1 MPSVK
6 LFRLTEPSDDE
17 TTLDAIEMSLTVQTK
32 QENAIITLFMEP
44 SAAGIG
50 NNQGAEQQLGDQQ
63 ALGEVE
69 DIIKIKFFVSKRNGD
84 NDDGLNSY
92 LVLFEEWKNDDKIND
107 NWDLG
112 RFGIVDNND
121 HTHDL
126 IPINTG
132 SSRFALLWEK
142 SERET
147 DFKGNREWIT
157 IWFRVNRGDGT

>member
-6 LFRLTEPSDDE
+6 LFRVTDPNDDE
-17 TTLDAIEMSLTVQTK
+17 TTLDVIEMSINTK
-32 QENAIITLFMEP
+32 TNQENAIITEFKEP
-44 SAAGIG
+44 SAAGVG

-84 NDDGLNSY
+84 SNDGMNSY
-92 LVLFEEWKNDDKIND
+92 LLQFEDWKNDDKIND
-107 NWDLG
+107 DWDLG

-132 SSRFALLWEK
+132 NQRIALLWEK
-142 SERET
+142 SERDT
-147 DFKGNREWIT
+147 DFAGNREWIT